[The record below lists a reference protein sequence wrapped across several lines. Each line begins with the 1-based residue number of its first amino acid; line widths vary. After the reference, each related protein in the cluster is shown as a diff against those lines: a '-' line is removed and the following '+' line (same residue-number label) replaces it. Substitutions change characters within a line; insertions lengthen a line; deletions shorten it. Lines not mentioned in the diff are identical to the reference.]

1 MAGTARFK
9 FHATLNDFLE
19 LHRRDTW
26 INYSFVESPAVK
38 DAIEAMGVPHPEVN
52 AIVVNSS
59 AVDFTY
65 KLQSGDEFEVYPNGF
80 PATINLIPN
89 YNLPYRFVLDVHLGK
104 LARLLRLLG
113 FDTVFDADLSEK
125 ELVTIAVNRNRI
137 LLSRG
142 VNILKHKT
150 IVHGYWLRSQQPE
163 TQLQEVIRYYSLAG
177 EFQIFTRCMVCNGAI
192 VPVAKGKVQDQLPPK
207 TRLYFHEF
215 YQCQHCRRV
224 YWKGSHYERMQQF
237 VTSLG

>member
-19 LHRRDTW
+19 LYRKDTW
-26 INYSFVESPAVK
+26 LNYSFVESPAVK
-38 DAIEAMGVPHPEVN
+38 DVIEAMGVPHPEVN

-65 KLQSGDEFEVYPNGF
+65 KLQSGDEVEVYPKGF
-80 PATINLIPN
+80 PATINLIPD
-89 YNLPYRFVLDVHLGK
+89 YSLSYKFVLDVHLGK

-113 FDTVFDADLSEK
+113 FDTVFDAELSEK
-125 ELVTIAVNRNRI
+125 ELVTIAVNENRI

-150 IVHGYWLRSQQPE
+150 IVHGHWLRSQQPE
-163 TQLQEVIRYYSLAG
+163 EQLQEVIRNYSLAG
-177 EFQIFTRCMVCNGAI
+177 QFHVFIRCMVCNGAI
-192 VPVAKGKVQDQLPPK
+192 GPVAKDRVLEQLLPK

-224 YWKGSHYERMQQF
+224 YWKGSHYERMQEFIQNL
-237 VTSLG
+237 T

>member
-1 MAGTARFK
+1 MACTARFK

-26 INYSFVESPAVK
+26 IDYSFVESPAVK

-65 KLQSGDEFEVYPNGF
+65 KLQSGDEVEVYPNGF
-80 PATINLIPN
+80 PATINLIPD
-89 YNLPYRFVLDVHLGK
+89 YSLPYKFVLDVHLGK

-125 ELVTIAVNRNRI
+125 ELVTIAVNENRI

-150 IVHGYWLRSQQPE
+150 IVFGYWLRSQQPE
-163 TQLQEVIRYYSLAG
+163 VQLQEVIRNYSLAG
-177 EFQIFTRCMVCNGAI
+177 EFHVFTRCMVCNGAI
-192 VPVAKGKVQDQLPPK
+192 VQVSKEQVQEQLPPK
-207 TRLYFHEF
+207 TKQYFHEF
-215 YQCQHCRRV
+215 YQCQHCQRV

-237 VTSLG
+237 IRNLT